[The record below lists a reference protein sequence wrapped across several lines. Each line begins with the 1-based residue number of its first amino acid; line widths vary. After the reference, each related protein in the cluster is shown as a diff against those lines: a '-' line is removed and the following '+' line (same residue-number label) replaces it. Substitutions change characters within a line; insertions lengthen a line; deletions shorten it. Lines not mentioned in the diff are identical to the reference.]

1 MFGSTMLLTIGQA
14 LDRAKDD
21 DLTIRMHI
29 GGEWISG
36 RVLNSD
42 GHGVAVMENNG
53 DVCVVRQDTINC
65 VRLPSRVN
73 EQQRQQHHAPA
84 PQATVIEQQSRALE
98 RC

>member
-1 MFGSTMLLTIGQA
+1 MLLTIGQA

-21 DLTIRMHI
+21 ELTVRMHI
-29 GGEWISG
+29 GGEWITG

-42 GHGVAVMENNG
+42 GHGVAVLENNG

-73 EQQRQQHHAPA
+73 EQRVPAQQG
-84 PQATVIEQQSRALE
+84 VVVEQQVVAIE
-98 RC
+98 RH